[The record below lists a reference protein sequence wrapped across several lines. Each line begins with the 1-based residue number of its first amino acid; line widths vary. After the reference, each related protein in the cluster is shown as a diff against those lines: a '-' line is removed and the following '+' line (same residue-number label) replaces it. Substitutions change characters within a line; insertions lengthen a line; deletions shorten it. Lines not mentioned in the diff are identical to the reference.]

1 MNDVLTQLKAIDIKT
16 IVEDLGFTILQ
27 HRRIKCPFHDDL
39 SPSLVFYPFPQNEF
53 HCFGCGKHGDGISF
67 YADVNQIDMKAA
79 VKQLAISYLSSSVN
93 VRDKKIKRFEKPDA
107 LKPAVLSKANED
119 SIEIFEAF
127 REFCIKSPKTDSAVR
142 AVMYLRERGID
153 DWLIRQFQLFVIK
166 DYRATNSFLQT
177 QFSQEKLIASGLMNE
192 RGNLIFYRHPLIIP
206 YIQDGRIVYLQ
217 GRTIGSPE
225 EGTSKYQFLKKI
237 KKPLFN
243 QDILKK
249 ARGNSK
255 IYITEGAFDCISAV
269 GHGDIAVSV
278 GSAQSFDSSWT
289 KLFQRF
295 QVYVWFDNDHAG
307 QMGTIQLMERLHLEG
322 ITVHKAYLPEGVKD
336 INEYYLTKRNP

>member
-1 MNDVLTQLKAIDIKT
+1 MSDVLTQLKAIDIRT
-16 IVEDLGFTILQ
+16 IVEDLGFVILQ
-27 HRRIKCPFHDDL
+27 NRRLKCPFHDDL

-67 YADVNQIDMKAA
+67 YADVNQIDMRTA
-79 VKQLAISYLSSSVN
+79 VKQLAISYLSQPLETTTKLLKPV
-93 VRDKKIKRFEKPDA
+93 VKPDI
-107 LKPAVLSKANED
+107 LKQSTLSKASDE

-127 REFCIKSPKTDSAVR
+127 RTFCVTSPKTDSAVR
-142 AVMYLRERGID
+142 AAHYLRQRGID

-166 DYRATNSFLQT
+166 DYRATNTFLRSK
-177 QFSQEKLIASGLMNE
+177 FSEEKLIASGLMNE

-206 YIQDGRIVYLQ
+206 YLQDNRIVYLQ
-217 GRTIGSPE
+217 GRTIGPPDD
-225 EGTSKYQFLKKI
+225 GTSKYQFLKKI

-243 QDILKK
+243 QDVLKK
-249 ARGNSK
+249 AKGNAR

-295 QVYVWFDNDHAG
+295 QVHVWFDNDHAG
-307 QMGTIQLMERLHLEG
+307 QMGTIQLMEKLHLEG
-322 ITVHKAYLPEGVKD
+322 VTVHKAYLPEGIKD
-336 INEYYLTKRNP
+336 INEYYLSKRKE